1 MSEWIQ
7 KAQSTQLE
15 VRNFKLFD
23 DRSLDLVLHCRTL
36 GVHRPGN
43 AVLLLHG
50 TTGSGKQFLQPEM
63 ANPLFAPGG
72 PLDVEKYFVVLPDA
86 IGHGESSKPSD
97 GLEQDFPRYGYGDMV
112 AAQHLLL
119 TEGLGI
125 RHLRL
130 VAGTS
135 MGGMQTWMWGA
146 RFPEMMDALMPIA
159 SLPCK
164 ITGRNL
170 LMRRIMIAAI
180 RNDPRVGRPG
190 ASGPLRGIGFAWL
203 AFKLLTESPARMAE
217 DLVHPDRA
225 DEFIETVAAEAMR
238 TELPNDVIWE
248 FDASRDYDPEPEL
261 DKIQAPLV
269 AVNFCDDE
277 LNQPGF
283 AILTR
288 LIENVPRGRSV
299 TIPAGPTTKG
309 HQSLRR
315 PELWLDELRKL
326 LADTEP
332 DR

>member
-1 MSEWIQ
+1 MEDSFSSPRWQI
-7 KAQSTQLE
+7 
-15 VRNFKLFD
+15 RC
-23 DRSLDLVLHCRTL
+23 SLL
-36 GVHRPGN
+36 
-43 AVLLLHG
+43 
-50 TTGSGKQFLQPEM
+50 
-63 ANPLFAPGG
+63 GG
-72 PLDVEKYFVVLPDA
+72 PLDVEKYFVILPDA

-97 GLEQDFPRYGYGDMV
+97 GLEQEFPRYGYGDMV
-112 AAQHLLL
+112 EAQHLLV

-125 RHLRL
+125 HHLRL

-180 RNDPRVGRPG
+180 RNDPGYGRPG
-190 ASGPLRGIGFAWL
+190 ASDPLRGIGFAWQV
-203 AFKLLTESPARMAE
+203 FKLLTESPARMAE
-217 DLVHPDRA
+217 DLVDPDRA
-225 DEFIETVAAEAMR
+225 DELVETVAAEAMR
-238 TELPNDVIWE
+238 TELSNDVIWE
-248 FDASRDYDPEPEL
+248 FDASRDYDPGPEL

-277 LNQPGF
+277 LNRPGF
-283 AILTR
+283 PTLTR

-299 TIPAGPTTKG
+299 TIPAGPASKG
-309 HQSLRR
+309 HQSLTR

-326 LADTEP
+326 LRET
-332 DR
+332 